1 MQQLT
6 REEAG
11 RVTSILQD
19 TTARLKLLA
28 RLPYTSREF
37 ANLVETAG
45 ELGQNEI
52 AEELAHVAQ
61 VEQDYKEAM
70 KHARQ
75 IGAEQSTVDDSAL
88 RASYKRLA
96 HMLRVD
102 RRAAEVLP
110 TVATVPRSA
119 GAKHTNQEPVE
130 EATSPSSGHS
140 GHMSGLIERMAP
152 LIEVSSRKLVTT
164 RAAARDEQVE
174 TQNKQTRIDNA
185 EREVALLQD
194 ELKRQRAARAK
205 QITELEDVLTAVRNE
220 LVSVAKSAESE
231 LKQLQATGHVK
242 TTDIDSGHGSREAAL
257 KAQLE
262 KLNVEYKTASEAH
275 IEAEANIRK
284 RKVRARAEVEAAI
297 GKIRQAGVHGTHVM
311 HARMCMRSIILGP
324 PSAAEHDAA
333 VAVANAAVAEM
344 RSCIETEASP
354 LRDLKAYYARIDAE
368 LERIRIEERKE
379 RRRVAMDEE
388 APRLRMK
395 WVHADSR
402 GVVHAPVAHT
412 HSRLTPCL

>member
-19 TTARLKLLA
+19 STARLKLLA

-45 ELGQNEI
+45 ELGQNEL
-52 AEELAHVAQ
+52 AEELANVAQ

-88 RASYKRLA
+88 RSSYKRLA
-96 HMLRVD
+96 HMLRID
-102 RRAAEVLP
+102 RRAGDVLP
-110 TVATVPRSA
+110 IVASVPRSA
-119 GAKHTNQEPVE
+119 GAKHHQEAD
-130 EATSPSSGHS
+130 EAGSQTGHG
-140 GHMSGLIERMAP
+140 GHMSGFIERMGP
-152 LIEVSSRKLVTT
+152 LIEVSSRKLITT

-220 LVSVAKSAESE
+220 LISVARSAESE
-231 LKQLQATGHVK
+231 LKQLQAQGQVK
-242 TTDIDSGHGSREAAL
+242 TTDLDSGHGSREAAL
-257 KAQLE
+257 KAQLD
-262 KLNVEYKTASEAH
+262 KLNAEYKTASEAH

-297 GKIRQAGVHGTHVM
+297 GKYSRAVALARVWQAGM
-311 HARMCMRSIILGP
+311 A
-324 PSAAEHDAA
+324 PS
-333 VAVANAAVAEM
+333 
-344 RSCIETEASP
+344 
-354 LRDLKAYYARIDAE
+354 
-368 LERIRIEERKE
+368 
-379 RRRVAMDEE
+379 
-388 APRLRMK
+388 
-395 WVHADSR
+395 
-402 GVVHAPVAHT
+402 
-412 HSRLTPCL
+412 